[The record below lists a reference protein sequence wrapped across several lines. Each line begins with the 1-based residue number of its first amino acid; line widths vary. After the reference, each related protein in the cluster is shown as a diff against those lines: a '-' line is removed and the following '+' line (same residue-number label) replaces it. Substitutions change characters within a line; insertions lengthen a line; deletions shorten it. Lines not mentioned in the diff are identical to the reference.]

1 MKRNVFLLLS
11 LFCSS
16 CVSVF
21 AQTFTADTALVSNP
35 TDKQR
40 NAFYTKN
47 PPPVLAVYQK
57 EEKTLVVLAAK
68 HSPQSIPSVQYAFE
82 QYQPQIALVE
92 REPGAPFMPCT
103 SGEDGYTAA
112 LSARNN
118 IPLVRSDLDLE
129 HQWKETQKRG
139 FSYEDFQM
147 LWIIRSAYGLAKQEK
162 QQANAATEIKDYER
176 TIHNPAWGELFTQDS
191 LLAYFQQHYHKDFN
205 TTNFIELY
213 QNLMN
218 RYPQKWVRKTPFYQ
232 IMHLNPDIRSV
243 FMLEN
248 IAAALNEYNVVF
260 SEMGASHFIEI
271 SKALKKMMGKPL
283 YIQADQIPAQQIW
296 QNCTL
301 NGLQEKVLVAD

>member
-1 MKRNVFLLLS
+1 MS
-11 LFCSS
+11 LWFIR
-16 CVSVF
+16 
-21 AQTFTADTALVSNP
+21 LVSLYS
-35 TDKQR
+35 
-40 NAFYTKN
+40 AI
-47 PPPVLAVYQK
+47 PPVCLMVCRGDIFIDNSNQVLTHISYCDILYVERLFILRGDIPMYIRK
-57 EEKTLVVLAAK
+57 EEK
-68 HSPQSIPSVQYAFE
+68 I
-82 QYQPQIALVE
+82 
-92 REPGAPFMPCT
+92 
-103 SGEDGYTAA
+103 
-112 LSARNN
+112 N
-118 IPLVRSDLDLE
+118 IIKWFIRKWSCGGSDLDLE